1 MEKEMVMGRELV
13 ITTNLSN
20 FDNVPNIGGMKKKE
34 YTTKLYT
41 AKIPTN
47 ITIGTT
53 YYTLLNGNLIAFK
66 IRAYS
71 FTQSFAETTTWCLVE
86 TPNET
91 TWSCAILQN
100 HIFAS
105 VEDYYKYI
113 SEGEGK
119 IKIEYRYFTNL
130 QYLNE
135 NKGFELRKTY
145 YWNRQEQRPKTT
157 STRLYYVLVTDTKVY
172 VGIDYKHNQYADN
185 NIGYASGEDCI
196 KANIN
201 GMKIIEFSEPN
212 ISFTLHIEEPKEPK
226 IRVLRFID

>member
-13 ITTNLSN
+13 IATNLSN
-20 FDNVPNIGGMKKKE
+20 FDNVPNIGGMTKRG
-34 YTTKLYT
+34 YATKLYT

-47 ITIGTT
+47 ITIGAT
-53 YYTLLNGNLIAFK
+53 YYTLLKGNLIAFK

-91 TWSCAILQN
+91 TWSCAFLQN
-100 HIFAS
+100 LIFAS
-105 VEDYYKYI
+105 VEDYYNYI
-113 SEGEGK
+113 ASGVGNINIQYK
-119 IKIEYRYFTNL
+119 FFTNL
-130 QYLNE
+130 KE

-145 YWNRQEQRPKTT
+145 YWNRQEQRPKAT

-172 VGIDYKHNQYADN
+172 VGIDYNHNQYADN

-226 IRVLRFID
+226 VRVLRFID